1 MSDSVTLASFEPGV
15 QQTATD
21 AFQSFLGIYQ
31 LPASTVRPGELGLA
45 VQRALD
51 AAAGDAEGPAFAST
65 LSNELLQVVH
75 CRMAERAG
83 RGEDV
88 PCGLDAAAY
97 QKLRRSLEQRFGALP
112 KRGEGD
118 GAHRLYVY
126 RATETQSGR
135 TFEIAIQGPWIDDTT
150 DVTTGPLE
158 GDLVDG
164 LLHALASG
172 RTTAIETTNGRVPH
186 SVGDTERI
194 LASGV
199 AIEVDGPIAIR

>member
-1 MSDSVTLASFEPGV
+1 MSDSRTLASFEPGV
-15 QQTATD
+15 QEKATE
-21 AFQSFLGIYQ
+21 AFQSFLGIYH
-31 LPASTVRPGELGLA
+31 LPATTVRPEELGLA
-45 VQRALD
+45 VRRALD
-51 AAAGDAEGPAFAST
+51 GAAGDAASPTFAPT

-75 CRMAERAG
+75 ARMAERAG

-88 PCGLDAAAY
+88 PCGLDAEAY

-135 TFEIAIQGPWIDDTT
+135 TFEISVQGPWIDDTT

-158 GDLVDG
+158 GDLVDA

-172 RTTAIETTNGRVPH
+172 RTTAVETTHGREPY

-199 AIEVDGPIAIR
+199 AIEVDGPIAIQ